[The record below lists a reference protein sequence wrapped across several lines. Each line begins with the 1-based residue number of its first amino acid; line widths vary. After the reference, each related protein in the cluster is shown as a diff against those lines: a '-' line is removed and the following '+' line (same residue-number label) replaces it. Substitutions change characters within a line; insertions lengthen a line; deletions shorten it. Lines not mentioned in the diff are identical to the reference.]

1 MLAQLPEAVATRQDG
16 TLAVNY
22 EKLIP
27 LLIEA
32 ILELD
37 RRTS

>member
-1 MLAQLPEAVATRQDG
+1 MTRDTG
-16 TLAVNY
+16 YLAVRY

-32 ILELD
+32 IKEL
-37 RRTS
+37 RTEIEELKKK